1 MAKLIPKSTRS
12 TVRPPKRSAKNI
24 QTSSQSLRVRVF
36 EAWRLTQE
44 HVEVEATERKRLVRR
59 HVVHEI
65 EQEECLR
72 DFKGV
77 GSVQVVDCRGI
88 FLVVWVGKS
97 S

>member
-1 MAKLIPKSTRS
+1 
-12 TVRPPKRSAKNI
+12 
-24 QTSSQSLRVRVF
+24 
-36 EAWRLTQE
+36 
-44 HVEVEATERKRLVRR
+44 VEAMERKRLVRR
-59 HVVHEI
+59 RVVHEI